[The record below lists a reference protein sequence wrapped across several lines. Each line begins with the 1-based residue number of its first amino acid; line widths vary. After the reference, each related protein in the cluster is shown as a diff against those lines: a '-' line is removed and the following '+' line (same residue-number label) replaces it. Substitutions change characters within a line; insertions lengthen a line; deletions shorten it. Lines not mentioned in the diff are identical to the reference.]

1 MIYRDDVK
9 RIRGPSFRLIVELV
23 RRFRRIAK

>member
-9 RIRGPSFRLIVELV
+9 RIRGPSIRLIVELLKQW
-23 RRFRRIAK
+23 RRIAK